1 MILEE
6 DDIQKKNGYTGRIKT
21 RITIY
26 RKADQKQEDN
36 MRNNIRPF
44 ILRISEATQ
53 PYHQRQQQNKCTNTA
68 TYRHN
73 EKYIDTQNVKKL

>member
-6 DDIQKKNGYTGRIKT
+6 EDIRKNGYTGRIKT

-53 PYHQRQQQNKCTNTA
+53 PYHQRHQQNKCTNTA

-73 EKYIDTQNVKKL
+73 EKYINTQSVKKL